1 MTKKKI
7 GIIAVFAVLIIMLF
21 PIKSQYLDG
30 GTVEYNAVLY
40 GVTKQHSII
49 SGIASPTGENG
60 YNIGTRV
67 RILWFEVYNDVEFV
81 PQEVNK

>member
-1 MTKKKI
+1 MKKTI
-7 GIIAVFAVLIIMLF
+7 VIIITAVVAVILLF

-40 GVTKQHSII
+40 GVTKQNSLI
-49 SGIASPTGENG
+49 SDCTSQTREFG
-60 YNIGTRV
+60 YDIGTRV

-81 PQEVNK
+81 PQGENK

>member
-1 MTKKKI
+1 MKKTI
-7 GIIAVFAVLIIMLF
+7 VIIITAVVAVILLF

-40 GVTKQHSII
+40 GVAKQHSLI
-49 SGIASPTGENG
+49 SDIASPTGENG

-81 PQEVNK
+81 PWEVNK

>member
-1 MTKKKI
+1 MKKTI
-7 GIIAVFAVLIIMLF
+7 VIIITAIVAVILLF
-21 PIKSQYLDG
+21 PIKSQIKDG

-40 GVTKQHSII
+40 GVTKQHSMI
-49 SGIASPTGENG
+49 SDIASPTGENG

-81 PQEVNK
+81 PREVNK